1 MNDHASPEVAAVE
14 TVGGVLTDLVEVAE
28 RLPVP
33 PGQARDVARI
43 LDRLAEEIGQ
53 AAGMLRVVSGAV
65 SGPAGPVYSPWAVVR
80 LVTRELVREGVKVR
94 FGPEADLSEVC
105 GQAARLLEALGVVP
119 VVPADDPAGLSIA
132 FPSWRTAPA
141 GRPRVDGSV
150 PAGGDERV
158 IQARMLLAEH
168 HQPLTMT
175 PGDLRKLLARYRL
188 RVRELLEVAGS
199 PAITEHERS

>member
-28 RLPVP
+28 RMPVP
-33 PGQARDVARI
+33 PAQARGVAQI
-43 LDRLAEEIGQ
+43 LDRLADEIGQ
-53 AAGMLRVVSGAV
+53 AAGMLRVVSGTV
-65 SGPAGPVYSPWAVVR
+65 SAPAGPVYNPWAVVR
-80 LVTRELVREGVKVR
+80 LVTRELVREDVRVR
-94 FGPEADLSEVC
+94 FAPEAGLR
-105 GQAARLLEALGVVP
+105 AAAGHAAGLLEALGVVP
-119 VVPADDPAGLSIA
+119 AVPADDPAGLSIA

-158 IQARMLLAEH
+158 IQARMLLAES

-175 PGDLRKLLARYRL
+175 PGDLRQLLARYRQ
-188 RVRELLEVAGS
+188 RVRELLEVTGS
-199 PAITEHERS
+199 PAASEHERS